1 MLHRWSDILL
11 LQKGG
16 AASTAGGADAGGT
29 PIAAQGTDAQLLPA
43 MCSALEQPGAS
54 PAASGALGAANPPAA
69 IPAAIPAASTDQF
82 TSIYEQAAS
91 AIAVTSRAQG
101 GLAAAGPAAVCGG
114 LAPEALGQHLVAR
127 VTLGLEQLPLPQEC
141 RTEVPPA
148 VMALY
153 DACAAATAKR
163 SAPKAIGRLRTGSH
177 DVIKTING
185 EAPMD
190 LNGTQGGFR
199 RLHPVRHY
207 VPASGDGCGDW
218 RGDSDAK
225 GGGGNV

>member
-1 MLHRWSDILL
+1 
-11 LQKGG
+11 
-16 AASTAGGADAGGT
+16 
-29 PIAAQGTDAQLLPA
+29 
-43 MCSALEQPGAS
+43 MC
-54 PAASGALGAANPPAA
+54 
-69 IPAAIPAASTDQF
+69 

-190 LNGTQGGFR
+190 
-199 RLHPVRHY
+199 
-207 VPASGDGCGDW
+207 
-218 RGDSDAK
+218 
-225 GGGGNV
+225 